1 MPINPV
7 MNGGP
12 QAPLEGDTD
21 SGFTGFRFA
30 TRAAAD
36 RNLGY
41 TAISKVQGEL
51 AGGPMV
57 SQKDAISALKAE
69 NYDVDGIPAE
79 GMTQG
84 ALQARMSRASDIR
97 QSENIAARSGIGT
110 TTQIVAGFA
119 GMLGDPV
126 NIAVAPLGA
135 VTGLARVGLA
145 GRAAIGAA
153 EGAAY
158 MGAYDAGQNA
168 IGPSMGDPDITSHQ
182 ILKDMM
188 FGGALGGVMHAAFGP
203 RPVAAP
209 GGGPL
214 TLDAIDRLGERS
226 GAYAKAH
233 GISVDD
239 VRSAKGALGRYQVM
253 PDTALQYGAT
263 REQIAAGMLRDPTF
277 NKMMAQRVLDDLNK
291 RFPNDPEAVAI
302 AYNAGPGVARRFIRY
317 GRDYNVLPSET
328 RAYAARVV
336 GVPRQVRV
344 DAAKM
349 VVSQAS
355 LDAKIDGTKVV
366 DEGMKDHFALR
377 DEGESANIEAPKRDS
392 IFTED
397 RDLKTWL
404 DAIHDH
410 MDTMKSEVEKPA
422 TDTAIDPELAEH
434 VTNDVQQAKDI
445 HERLG
450 NVVKAFHGT
459 DADFKEFDVAKG
471 GKFGAGDAH
480 GAIFF
485 TSNPEIASSYAK
497 FAAKKPKIEVRD
509 TPADGFE
516 PVVSAVDGKTK
527 YVKAGYEE
535 TFEGAN
541 VRPVKLSFT
550 HPHEVDMKGETY
562 SQRVFGNA
570 LAKARIEGHDGV
582 IFRNVND
589 DVSGKKLS
597 TVYASFNPKEATTP
611 HFGEF
616 EPPEPPVIDGL
627 PAEEH
632 QKGVDAAVRCGM
644 LKGGFS

>member
-57 SQKDAISALKAE
+57 SQKDAIAALKNE

-84 ALQARMSRASDIR
+84 ALLARMSRASDIR

-214 TLDAIDRLGERS
+214 TLDAIDRLGEKS

-392 IFTED
+392 IFTDDKETKDVLD
-397 RDLKTWL
+397 RVGASSDSVRTEGV
-404 DAIHDH
+404 
-410 MDTMKSEVEKPA
+410 SEEPVGAKPQ
-422 TDTAIDPELAEH
+422 IDPELAEH

-570 LAKARIEGHDGV
+570 LAK
-582 IFRNVND
+582 
-589 DVSGKKLS
+589 
-597 TVYASFNPKEATTP
+597 
-611 HFGEF
+611 EF
-616 EPPEPPVIDGL
+616 EPPEPHTIDGL

>member
-36 RNLGY
+36 RSLGY
-41 TAISKVQGEL
+41 TAISKLQGEL

-57 SQKDAISALKAE
+57 SQKDAIAALKAE
-69 NYDVDGIPAE
+69 NYDVDGIPAD

-84 ALQARMSRASDIR
+84 ALLARMSRASDIR

-119 GMLGDPV
+119 GMLGDPI
-126 NIAVAPLGA
+126 NIAVAPLGVLSGA
-135 VTGLARVGLA
+135 ARVGLA

-153 EGAAY
+153 EGAAF

-209 GGGPL
+209 GGGDV
-214 TLDAIDRLGERS
+214 TLDMIDRLGEKS
-226 GAYAKAH
+226 GNYAKAH

-302 AYNAGPGVARRFIRY
+302 AYNAGPGVARRFIRS

-397 RDLKTWL
+397 KDTDAQLQKMLKAELERRIT
-404 DAIHDH
+404 
-410 MDTMKSEVEKPA
+410 
-422 TDTAIDPELAEH
+422 TDTGEANLDPELAEH

-480 GAIFF
+480 GAVFF

-550 HPHEVDMKGETY
+550 HPHEVDMKGEMY

>member
-57 SQKDAISALKAE
+57 SQKDAIAALKNE

-84 ALQARMSRASDIR
+84 ALLARMSRASDIR

-214 TLDAIDRLGERS
+214 TLDAIDRLGEKS

-392 IFTED
+392 IFTDDKETKDVLD
-397 RDLKTWL
+397 RVGASSDSVRTEGV
-404 DAIHDH
+404 
-410 MDTMKSEVEKPA
+410 SEEPVGAKPQ
-422 TDTAIDPELAEH
+422 IDPELAEH
-434 VTNDVQQAKDI
+434 VTNDVQQAKDMQ
-445 HERLG
+445 ET
-450 NVVKAFHGT
+450 VAPAKAPVSLEEM
-459 DADFKEFDVAKG
+459 AN
-471 GKFGAGDAH
+471 AH
-480 GAIFF
+480 GIEIKQGVMGTRYHADLDVNKEGDIY
-485 TSNPEIASSYAK
+485 TKKTVYLDEHQIASHGGVDRTDVLAHELGHAFSRHFNDWTHWSMPEK
-497 FAAKKPKIEVRD
+497 TTPLGKELRDAATRFKDNIKQPVSHFKKPNEMW
-509 TPADGFE
+509 AN
-516 PVVSAVDGKTK
+516 AVAHWLRNPDQRAEFPEMSKVLSPLEK
-527 YVKAGYEE
+527 KAI
-535 TFEGAN
+535 
-541 VRPVKLSFT
+541 
-550 HPHEVDMKGETY
+550 D
-562 SQRVFGNA
+562 
-570 LAKARIEGHDGV
+570 ARQPSV
-582 IFRNVND
+582 
-589 DVSGKKLS
+589 
-597 TVYASFNPKEATTP
+597 
-611 HFGEF
+611 EF
-616 EPPEPPVIDGL
+616 EPPEPHTIDGL